1 MERRRDD
8 TGRQPQFTESQY
20 EIPSWQTPWSKPWY
34 QRNDSSSSESEK
46 PRTFKYNSRG
56 HLVDCN
62 CTICEEDLEKAFS
75 PQPNTN
81 QKTLFDIP
89 KDRRKEINIQQLD
102 DEENGASEEGST
114 SARPQNSKGLNF
126 SASGSSSDAPK
137 RVYMFSEL
145 AEVTQTT
152 TSDGGNSEPRS
163 SSASISGQ
171 QDRGAM
177 SMHPSNNDSTNSG
190 STHDSLM
197 EGFGKLTAIQ
207 AISDQNNDIQER
219 VRNYRGTSHTQD
231 YRTMKELLETLLRE
245 INRINSSVEWIA
257 TTKAIALEAIQK
269 TLQTLEQKVKE
280 AES

>member
-8 TGRQPQFTESQY
+8 AGRQPQFTESQY

-34 QRNDSSSSESEK
+34 QRTDGSSSENGK

-62 CTICEEDLEKAFS
+62 CSICEEDLEKAFS
-75 PQPNTN
+75 PQSNTN

-89 KDRRKEINIQQLD
+89 KDRRNEIKIQQLE
-102 DEENGASEEGST
+102 DEENGASGEGSAFT
-114 SARPQNSKGLNF
+114 SRPQNSNGSNF
-126 SASGSSSDAPK
+126 GASGINSDAPK
-137 RVYMFSEL
+137 RVYMFSDL

-152 TSDGGNSEPRS
+152 TSNGRNSEPRS

-171 QDRGAM
+171 RDRG
-177 SMHPSNNDSTNSG
+177 PTSNGNSTTTSSSG
-190 STHDSLM
+190 SNHDSMM

-207 AISDQNNDIQER
+207 AISAQNSDIQER
-219 VRNYRGTSHTQD
+219 VRNYRGTSRTQD
-231 YRTMKELLETLLRE
+231 YRAMKELLEYLLRE
-245 INRINSSVEWIA
+245 LNRINSPVEWIA
-257 TTKAIALEAIQK
+257 TTKAIALEGIQK
-269 TLQTLEQKVKE
+269 TLHTLEQKVKE